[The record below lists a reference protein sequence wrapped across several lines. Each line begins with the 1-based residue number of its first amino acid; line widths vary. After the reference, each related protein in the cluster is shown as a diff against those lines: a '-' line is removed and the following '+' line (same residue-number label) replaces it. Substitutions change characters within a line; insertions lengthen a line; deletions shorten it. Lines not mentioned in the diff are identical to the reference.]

1 MYESLLLLG
10 EELGFLET
18 VTQNLG
24 WTELAGIGCVIA
36 GALIFGWAFRRFA
49 LARLEAAAAKTEN
62 DVDDRLIK
70 FVRRFYKGLLAFF
83 VIVTTLR
90 ILEVEITPLLA
101 GAGIVGIGVAYAAKD
116 IIGNFL
122 AGLVL
127 LVDRPIKVGDR
138 IQIDRIGSQ
147 WGSWGDVVDVGLR
160 TTTVSNSDGV
170 HVTYPNAKFS
180 ESVIK
185 NFTPTEAPVRFR
197 VRVLV
202 DPYIDLE
209 AALER
214 LLEIAGRDTDVLAE
228 PKPSA
233 VVRSMFDEA
242 GRYSQG
248 VLLELRC
255 FARDIRLR
263 TRIRS
268 RLLIAIAKEFPEADL
283 RLARP
288 VFQVESIAGS
298 KLSLT

>member
-1 MYESLLLLG
+1 MYETLLILG
-10 EELGFLET
+10 EELGFFET

-24 WTELAGIGCVIA
+24 WTELGGIGCVIA
-36 GALIFGWAFRRFA
+36 AAFLFGWAFRRFA
-49 LARLEAAAAKTEN
+49 LGRLESAAAKTEN
-62 DVDDRLIK
+62 DVDDRLIR
-70 FVRRFYKGLLAFF
+70 FVRRFYKGMLAFF
-83 VIVTTLR
+83 VIVTSLK

-147 WGSWGDVVDVGLR
+147 WGSWGDVIDVGLR

-170 HVTYPNAKFS
+170 HVTYPNAKLS

-202 DPYIDLE
+202 DLSVDLE
-209 AALER
+209 VALQR
-214 LLEIAGRDTDVLAE
+214 LIEIANRDSDVLSD

-233 VVRSMFDEA
+233 VARAMFDEA
-242 GRYSQG
+242 GSFTQG

-255 FARDIRLR
+255 FATDIRLR

-268 RLLIAIAKEFPEADL
+268 RLLVSIAKEFPAADL
-283 RLARP
+283 PFARP
-288 VFQVESIAGS
+288 TYKVESSAPS
-298 KLSLT
+298 QPNLM